1 MPAPLEPGTFLIAS
15 LGLED
20 PTFARTVV
28 LILQHV
34 PDEKTLGVI
43 INRPLGDRAKLYPS
57 KELDS
62 ITEGMEFD
70 ESVTRSELFYQGG
83 PVEPGSLIFLHGVDH
98 LKGEATPIVPG
109 LFAGG
114 DLDALRAFS
123 AESEDE
129 GPFVRFYLGYS
140 QWEPGQ
146 LESEIALGA
155 WILAPGETELVFSND
170 PDGVWQQSLQALG
183 GKYAPMSFIPE
194 DPSLN

>member
-34 PDEKTLGVI
+34 PDELTLGVI
-43 INRPLGDRAKLYPS
+43 INRPLGDRAKDYPS
-57 KELDS
+57 EELDS
-62 ITEGMEFD
+62 ITEGLEFD
-70 ESVTRSELFYQGG
+70 ESVPRSDLFYQGG
-83 PVEPGSLIFLHGVDH
+83 PVERESLIFLHRVEH
-98 LKGEATPIVPG
+98 LKGDATPIVPG

-114 DLDALRAFS
+114 DLDALREFTDA
-123 AESEDE
+123 EDE

-140 QWEPGQ
+140 EWAPGQ

-155 WILAPGETELVFSND
+155 WILAPGSTELVFSED
-170 PDGVWQQSLQALG
+170 PDTAWQQALQALG